1 MRARYPDDVLDDV
14 DDIQQKEQGH
24 LVRVLK
30 SVGILAVL
38 SAAVLF
44 AGCSIGGTSSA
55 AKPTATAT
63 NTPLPSVPSPA
74 SGFSTFTSSDGVYGL
89 NYPSDWQKV
98 DLNTSPVVN
107 GEIFFPSDGS
117 SYYMVLPLNQ
127 SISSDQYGAFA
138 SSFAGGFG
146 GTGTK
151 VSTTTTTTSFAGK
164 SWTEV
169 DGTTTVKGAPSD
181 IKVYGTSLGSNTLFI
196 VTIAPSASASTVNT
210 NDFQPM
216 QSSFT
221 LLKQS

>member
-1 MRARYPDDVLDDV
+1 M
-14 DDIQQKEQGH
+14 
-24 LVRVLK
+24 RVLK
-30 SVGILAVL
+30 HLGIIAVL
-38 SAAVLF
+38 VAAVLF
-44 AGCSIGGTSSA
+44 AGCSIGGTASV
-55 AKPTATAT
+55 KPTPTATAT
-63 NTPLPSVPSPA
+63 STPAPAVPSPA
-74 SGFSTFTSSDGVYGL
+74 NGFATFTSTDGVYGL

-98 DLNTSPVVN
+98 ALSTSPVVN
-107 GEIFFPSDGS
+107 GEIFFPSDAS
-117 SYYMVLPLNQ
+117 SYYMVLPLSQ
-127 SISSDQYGAFA
+127 SIASDQYGTFA

-151 VSTTTTTTSFAGK
+151 VSSTTTTASFAGK

-169 DGTTTVKGAPSD
+169 DGTTNLKGTASD
-181 IKVYGTSLGSNTLFI
+181 VKVYGTSLGSNTLFI

>member
-1 MRARYPDDVLDDV
+1 M
-14 DDIQQKEQGH
+14 
-24 LVRVLK
+24 RVLK
-30 SVGILAVL
+30 TVGILAVV

-44 AGCSIGGTSSA
+44 AGCSIGGGAT

-63 NTPLPSVPSPA
+63 ATNTPVPSVPSPT
-74 SGFSTFTSSDGVYGL
+74 SGFATFTSTDGVYGL

-98 DLNTSPVVN
+98 ALNTSPVVN

-117 SYYMVLPLNQ
+117 SYYMVLPLNTN
-127 SISSDQYGAFA
+127 ISSDQYGSFA

-151 VSTTTTTTSFAGK
+151 VSTTTTTASFAGK

-169 DGTTTVKGAPSD
+169 DGTTTVKGTASD

-196 VTIAPSASASTVNT
+196 VTIAPTASASTVNT
-210 NDFQPM
+210 SDFQPM